1 MLRRGVEFK
10 VFLDVTAVTLNAH
23 ASDATIIITFDSQ
36 ANVIHVHKYCT
47 KWKTFRFA
55 LPTWNLFSQENISRT
70 WSQLSVGQGFGK
82 VLVLAKSRNRFRF
95 IAVHGFYTF
104 ILFQVCYVTY
114 HPIASI
120 SFKLQWN
127 FSISYQ
133 RPLVIENGLNI
144 RLNKDVVHD
153 SCIHALLVSR
163 IAVSVPGS
171 MYLCR
176 RIQTSLLAPYYSQ
189 VNCI

>member
-1 MLRRGVEFK
+1 M
-10 VFLDVTAVTLNAH
+10 
-23 ASDATIIITFDSQ
+23 
-36 ANVIHVHKYCT
+36 
-47 KWKTFRFA
+47 
-55 LPTWNLFSQENISRT
+55 
-70 WSQLSVGQGFGK
+70 GQGFGK

-104 ILFQVCYVTY
+104 TLFPVCYVTY

-153 SCIHALLVSR
+153 SFIHALLVSR

-171 MYLCR
+171 MPGGGGGHTHTLPIRVCAAQR
-176 RIQTSLLAPYYSQ
+176 RRDFEAPGLERG
-189 VNCI
+189 IHFRGDF